1 MKLSLSLV
9 KNFRS
14 VKTLRTIERP
24 SMMGILG
31 YKAVTS
37 AHKITLLAGKVLL
50 CMSRK
55 MWRDE
60 VHTVGRSFRTGWSSL
75 SRYTEVW

>member
-9 KNFRS
+9 KNFKS
-14 VKTLRTIERP
+14 VKSLRTIEGP
-24 SMMGILG
+24 SMMGMLG
-31 YKAVTS
+31 YRAVTS
-37 AHKITLLAGKVLL
+37 AHKMTLLLGKVLL

-60 VHTVGRSFRTGWSSL
+60 VHTVERSFKTG
-75 SRYTEVW
+75 